1 MPTVVNSLI
10 LIPTTTLF
18 LHVEN
23 EHFPC
28 VRLIFLSGYIN
39 MVFSLSFEQKSGR
52 KLPPGQSVT
61 DRILRW
67 GTDHPGIVSVN
78 PRIQTATYT
87 LTMDGEVENPVRLSW
102 SDVLTLPRTVS
113 VSDFHCVE
121 GWSVLNCRW
130 EGVRFKDLERL
141 VKPKPTAQAAT
152 FECADGYTTSL
163 FLSELAGDD
172 VLLAYK
178 LNDEYLEEGLGFPL
192 RLIVPS
198 KYAYKSALW
207 VTGVHFSRGK
217 ELGFWERRGYSD
229 SADVWKNDRF
239 RK

>member
-1 MPTVVNSLI
+1 MPT
-10 LIPTTTLF
+10 
-18 LHVEN
+18 
-23 EHFPC
+23 
-28 VRLIFLSGYIN
+28 
-39 MVFSLSFEQKSGR
+39 
-52 KLPPGQSVT
+52 GQSAT

-78 PRIQTATYT
+78 PRIKTDTYM
-87 LTMDGEVENPVRLSW
+87 LTVDGEVENPVRLSW
-102 SDVLTLPRTVS
+102 GEVLRFPRTIS

-121 GWSVLNCRW
+121 GWSVLDCSW
-130 EGVRFKDLERL
+130 EGVRFTDLEKL
-141 VKPKPTAQAAT
+141 VTPKPTAQAAT
-152 FECADGYTTSL
+152 FECADNYTTSL
-163 FLSELAGDD
+163 FLSELAGNE

-178 LNDEYLEEGLGFPL
+178 LNGEDLEEGLGFPL

-207 VTGVHFSRGK
+207 VIGVHFTRSK

-229 SADVWKNDRF
+229 NADVWKNDRF